1 MRELEKKAKQFAY
14 EAHKGMKRKGKDTPF
29 TYHLELV
36 NKILKTLTTDD
47 EILAAGWL
55 HDVIEDTPITLDE
68 LKKEFN
74 SKICYYVDLETE
86 DKSLPWK
93 DRKLK
98 QIEELRR
105 NNFEV
110 ALIAYADKMANMTE
124 MFDDYKII
132 KDVPCEAKVFMSGGI
147 SGAGKTTILSKMGID
162 FQNYAT
168 VSSDDFKEL
177 LARED
182 AIPHVE
188 GLTPMEASSLVHEE
202 SSHLA
207 DRLLLNL
214 ANQRKNL
221 IYDFTMKSESTTM
234 TRIGTLNNFG
244 YQNEDIRIVFVDVPL
259 SVSKGRAK
267 TRYMVGLNNF
277 DLGGRW
283 VPSFV
288 ADKQKAKTNRFNT
301 ANAET
306 LVTMGSKLE
315 AEGFPTPIVYDNT
328 DIAKKIDFN
337 EFKKGYRE

>member
-1 MRELEKKAKQFAY
+1 MREIEKKAKQFAY

-132 KDVPCEAKVFMSGGI
+132 KDELWQRFNR
-147 SGAGKTTILSKMGID
+147 GKEKQYWYYLEFYKI
-162 FQNYAT
+162 
-168 VSSDDFKEL
+168 FKESKYFSQKQL
-177 LARED
+177 MRYEN
-182 AIPHVE
+182 V
-188 GLTPMEASSLVHEE
+188 
-202 SSHLA
+202 
-207 DRLLLNL
+207 L
-214 ANQRKNL
+214 ANL
-221 IYDFTMKSESTTM
+221 FE
-234 TRIGTLNNFG
+234 
-244 YQNEDIRIVFVDVPL
+244 
-259 SVSKGRAK
+259 
-267 TRYMVGLNNF
+267 
-277 DLGGRW
+277 
-283 VPSFV
+283 
-288 ADKQKAKTNRFNT
+288 
-301 ANAET
+301 
-306 LVTMGSKLE
+306 
-315 AEGFPTPIVYDNT
+315 
-328 DIAKKIDFN
+328 
-337 EFKKGYRE
+337 

>member
-1 MRELEKKAKQFAY
+1 MREIEKKAKQFAY

-98 QIEELRR
+98 QIEELRQ

-132 KDVPCEAKVFMSGGI
+132 KDELWKRFNR
-147 SGAGKTTILSKMGID
+147 GKDEQHWYYLEFYKI
-162 FQNYAT
+162 
-168 VSSDDFKEL
+168 FKESKYFSQRQLVRYENL
-177 LARED
+177 LA
-182 AIPHVE
+182 
-188 GLTPMEASSLVHEE
+188 
-202 SSHLA
+202 
-207 DRLLLNL
+207 NL
-214 ANQRKNL
+214 
-221 IYDFTMKSESTTM
+221 FE
-234 TRIGTLNNFG
+234 
-244 YQNEDIRIVFVDVPL
+244 
-259 SVSKGRAK
+259 
-267 TRYMVGLNNF
+267 
-277 DLGGRW
+277 
-283 VPSFV
+283 
-288 ADKQKAKTNRFNT
+288 
-301 ANAET
+301 
-306 LVTMGSKLE
+306 
-315 AEGFPTPIVYDNT
+315 
-328 DIAKKIDFN
+328 
-337 EFKKGYRE
+337 